1 MASALDNSQERLNF
15 INDLIIIYAVLPQYQ
30 NVRDYMSDFD
40 WCASKISQIEVLGYH
55 KITVSEKELYHQL
68 FTKIH
73 LYDIDDNIIQKAT
86 EFRQTKKMSL
96 GDAIILATAV
106 IYKIPLMTR
115 NSKDFDWIDDL
126 TLINPFDA
134 L

>member
-1 MASALDNSQERLNF
+1 
-15 INDLIIIYAVLPQYQ
+15 
-30 NVRDYMSDFD
+30 
-40 WCASKISQIEVLGYH
+40 
-55 KITVSEKELYHQL
+55 
-68 FTKIH
+68 
-73 LYDIDDNIIQKAT
+73 
-86 EFRQTKKMSL
+86 MSL

-126 TLINPFDA
+126 ILINPFDA